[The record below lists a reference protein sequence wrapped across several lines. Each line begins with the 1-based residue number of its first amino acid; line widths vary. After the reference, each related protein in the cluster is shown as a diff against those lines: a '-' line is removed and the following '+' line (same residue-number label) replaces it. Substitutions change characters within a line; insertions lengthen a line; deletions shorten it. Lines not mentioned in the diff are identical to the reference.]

1 MAIDVKNNASKL
13 DEITSESLQKIFDN
27 LDNAVLSLKETNK
40 NQNSVSENLK
50 ELYNQLKQIQKQSLI
65 MDKQLSNFLSTQ
77 LNTQSSILQL
87 MNQHALSSSQHQ

>member
-1 MAIDVKNNASKL
+1 MAIDIKNNASKL

-50 ELYNQLKQIQKQSLI
+50 
-65 MDKQLSNFLSTQ
+65 
-77 LNTQSSILQL
+77 
-87 MNQHALSSSQHQ
+87 